1 MTTVNPFSSLTETEI
16 LCTIGDHNPGG
27 IMAAYTVFQSLSKER
42 FCNFAWECQKLGI
55 TGGKLHYCY
64 KYMFNFNPT
73 LMVVKIIA
81 HDKEMLAQ
89 LAAYENAAKASSL
102 AGAP

>member
-16 LCTIGDHNPGG
+16 LATIGDHNPGG
-27 IMAAYTVFQSLSKER
+27 IMAAYHVFRSLGKEA
-42 FCNFAWECQKLGI
+42 FCNFAWECKKLGI
-55 TGGKLHYCY
+55 TGGKLHHCY
-64 KYMFNFNPT
+64 VYIFNYNSILLT
-73 LMVVKIIA
+73 IKVIA

-89 LAAYENAAKASSL
+89 LANYENAAKASSL